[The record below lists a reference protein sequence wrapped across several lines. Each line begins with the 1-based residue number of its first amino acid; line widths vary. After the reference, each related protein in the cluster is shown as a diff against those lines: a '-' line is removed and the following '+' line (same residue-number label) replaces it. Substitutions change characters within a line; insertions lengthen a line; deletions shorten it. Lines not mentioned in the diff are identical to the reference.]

1 MNNSAKRKQTLNV
14 TITAVFTAILLLE
27 AFIPNIGNITIFPG
41 LPTITIIPLTV
52 AVYACLMGPKA
63 GAGFGLAWGLTSL
76 IRAYAAPNSLVTILL
91 FQNPV
96 ICLLPRV
103 LAGYLAGLTVLSF
116 KKWAKTDKGLI
127 AGYTL
132 SGLIASIANTL
143 LVILLSAAFYWNDPG
158 KLLSALGQSGSG
170 KSLLIVLLAALGAN
184 GTVEALFSGIVTPL
198 VVTPLA
204 HRLKRR

>member
-52 AVYACLMGPKA
+52 AVYASLMGPKA
-63 GAGFGLAWGLTSL
+63 AAGFGLLWGLTSL

-170 KSLLIVLLAALGAN
+170 KSLLIVLLTALGAS
-184 GTVEALFSGIVTPL
+184 GTVEALFSGIVTPI
-198 VVTPLA
+198 VAAPLS

>member
-103 LAGYLAGLTVLSF
+103 LAGYLAGLTVSSF

-170 KSLLIVLLAALGAN
+170 KSLLIILLAALGAN

-198 VVTPLA
+198 VVTPLT

>member
-52 AVYACLMGPKA
+52 SVYACLMGPKA

-103 LAGYLAGLTVLSF
+103 LAGYLAGLIILPF
-116 KKWAKTDKGLI
+116 KKQTKTDKGLI

-132 SGLIASIANTL
+132 SGLTASIANTL
-143 LVILLSAAFYWNDPG
+143 LVILLSAVFYWNDPG
-158 KLLSALGQSGSG
+158 KLLGALGQSGSS
-170 KSLLIVLLAALGAN
+170 KSLLIILLTALGAS
-184 GTVEALFSGIVTPL
+184 GTVEALFSGIVTPI
-198 VVTPLA
+198 VAAPLS